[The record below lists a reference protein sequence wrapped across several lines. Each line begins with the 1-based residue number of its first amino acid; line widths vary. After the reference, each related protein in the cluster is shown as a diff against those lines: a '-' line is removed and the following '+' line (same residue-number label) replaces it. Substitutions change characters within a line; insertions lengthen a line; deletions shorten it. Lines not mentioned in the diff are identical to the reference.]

1 MPLAMIAVPGKG
13 IRLHITV
20 LGCGYVGLVTG
31 TCLAEIGNTVLCTDN
46 DQDKIET
53 LCRGG
58 LPIYEPH
65 LQDIVVDNVAARR
78 LTFTADL
85 AEAVRFGD
93 VIFICVGT
101 PPLQDG
107 DADLSSI
114 DGAARLIASQAR
126 SSKLIVEKSTVPMQT
141 GQQLSRALGIYGRN
155 SKWSFAVASNP
166 EFLREGSAVL
176 DFLHPDRVV
185 IGVSDESAE
194 AQLREIYRPI
204 LSQQLP
210 QCPVHQGKCPQKR
223 EPELLVTSIN
233 SAELIKHASNSFL
246 ALKISYANLIADICE
261 SMGADAEEVTRGMG
275 LDPRIGSAFLR
286 PGLGFGGFCLPK
298 DIQAF
303 IRLGEK
309 AGVDV
314 SLLRDAELINKRRI
328 DRFLAK
334 AAQSLWTLKDKC
346 IGVLGLAFKPDTDDI
361 RFAPAM
367 ELIRRLL
374 EEKAQVRAYD
384 PQAMA
389 KTSTVFPSL
398 RYCSDPY
405 VLADGAE
412 ALMIVTE
419 WESFRHLDWSRIAS
433 LMQRPLVLDGRNLLD
448 RDEMKRLG
456 FEYHAVGVPSV
467 DAPES
472 KRNLVPVS

>member
-1 MPLAMIAVPGKG
+1 M
-13 IRLHITV
+13 
-20 LGCGYVGLVTG
+20 
-31 TCLAEIGNTVLCTDN
+31 
-46 DQDKIET
+46 
-53 LCRGG
+53 
-58 LPIYEPH
+58 
-65 LQDIVVDNVAARR
+65 
-78 LTFTADL
+78 
-85 AEAVRFGD
+85 
-93 VIFICVGT
+93 
-101 PPLQDG
+101 
-107 DADLSSI
+107 
-114 DGAARLIASQAR
+114 
-126 SSKLIVEKSTVPMQT
+126 
-141 GQQLSRALGIYGRN
+141 
-155 SKWSFAVASNP
+155 
-166 EFLREGSAVL
+166 
-176 DFLHPDRVV
+176 
-185 IGVSDESAE
+185 
-194 AQLREIYRPI
+194 
-204 LSQQLP
+204 
-210 QCPVHQGKCPQKR
+210 
-223 EPELLVTSIN
+223 
-233 SAELIKHASNSFL
+233 
-246 ALKISYANLIADICE
+246 
-261 SMGADAEEVTRGMG
+261 
-275 LDPRIGSAFLR
+275 
-286 PGLGFGGFCLPK
+286 PK

-389 KTSTVFPSL
+389 KTSKVFPSI

-448 RDEMKRLG
+448 RDQMRSLG
-456 FEYHAVGVPSV
+456 FEYHGVGVPSV
-467 DAPES
+467 EAPES
-472 KRNLVPVS
+472 KRNLVPIH